1 MMCKVLPYLFCSEF
15 YFNFCYP
22 CLFSNHLKHTW
33 LCNTAFIH
41 SLRICVP
48 STCLDT
54 GYILATNRDKNPFYH
69 GIFIPIGKTN
79 KKYIY
84 SFIIIAFVSFHMPLP
99 LLEVIS
105 VRTVFLEIA
114 YSSFRHAFVS
124 IASKE
129 YFCSLS
135 TFLWFQVAV
144 SH

>member
-1 MMCKVLPYLFCSEF
+1 MYKVLPSLFCSVF

-22 CLFSNHLKHTW
+22 CLFSNHLKHTR
-33 LCNTAFIH
+33 LRNTAFIH
-41 SLRICVP
+41 SLHICVP

-84 SFIIIAFVSFHMPLP
+84 SFLITAFVPFHMPLP
-99 LLEVIS
+99 LPEVIS
-105 VRTVFLEIA
+105 LCTIFLEIA
-114 YSSFRHAFVS
+114 YSSFRHAFVR
-124 IASKE
+124 ILSKE
-129 YFCSLS
+129 YFCLLS
-135 TFLWFQVAV
+135 TFLWFQFAV